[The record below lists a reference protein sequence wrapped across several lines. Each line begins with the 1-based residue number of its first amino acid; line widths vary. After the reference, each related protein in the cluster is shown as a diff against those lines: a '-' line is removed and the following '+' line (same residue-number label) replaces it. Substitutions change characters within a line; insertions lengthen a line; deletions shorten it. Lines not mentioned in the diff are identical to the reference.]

1 MWTVKAILV
10 SCLLAGLLFPGIP
23 GVEGKGW
30 MERCFGY
37 PISALVIPIFWYF
50 SKRRSNYPHLADALL
65 VSPFA
70 LDLLGNL
77 LNLFDTVNLFDDA
90 LHFVNWMFLVS
101 AFVLLLDRKKLP
113 LWNVVLLG
121 AGVGA
126 ITIISWEAVEWIIQE
141 MGTTGL
147 ELTYDDTIGDLVLST
162 AGGTLGAFIAS
173 KSLAE

>member
-1 MWTVKAILV
+1 
-10 SCLLAGLLFPGIP
+10 
-23 GVEGKGW
+23 
-30 MERCFGY
+30 
-37 PISALVIPIFWYF
+37 
-50 SKRRSNYPHLADALL
+50 
-65 VSPFA
+65 
-70 LDLLGNL
+70 
-77 LNLFDTVNLFDDA
+77 
-90 LHFVNWMFLVS
+90 MFLVS
-101 AFVLLLDRKKLP
+101 AFVLLLDRKKLF